1 MLHAR
6 STTDSRVTT
15 SSHLFLYLSD
25 GLAPMHGPQGRNT
38 CLTKLVKMAH
48 TPAKDTERKDTAKHR
63 LAVPTEPPEKP

>member
-1 MLHAR
+1 
-6 STTDSRVTT
+6 
-15 SSHLFLYLSD
+15 
-25 GLAPMHGPQGRNT
+25 MHGPQGRNT